1 MAAAD
6 FEALAAPSWATRPRP
21 RTIQYNRRHAD
32 GAIAVSDQ
40 RLRSRLSIIIL
51 EADTPAGKAFDVT
64 LLCAIALSVIAVM
77 LESVN
82 SFALRFGEEL
92 RLVEWIFTVLF
103 TIEYGLRL
111 YCVERPSRYAHSFF
125 GIVDLLAILPSYLSL
140 VVPGS
145 QSLLVIRALR
155 LLRIFRIFK
164 LERFLSEANVL
175 LTALRAG
182 SRKVAV
188 FLGTVLVLVAIL
200 GSAMYI
206 IEGEE
211 HGFDNIPLSMYWAVV
226 TMTTVGYGDLTPQ
239 TPLGRLLSTVVMVI
253 GYSIIAI
260 PTGIVTS
267 EIIQAGRKPV
277 TTRHC
282 PHCLTEGHEMNAR
295 YCKDCAEELPRPA

>member
-1 MAAAD
+1 VSSQQ
-6 FEALAAPSWATRPRP
+6 L
-21 RTIQYNRRHAD
+21 RRH
-32 GAIAVSDQ
+32 
-40 RLRSRLSIIIL
+40 LRIIIF
-51 EADTPAGKAFDVT
+51 EADTPAGKAFDVA
-64 LLCAIALSVIAVM
+64 LLFAIVLSIIAVM
-77 LESVN
+77 LESVA
-82 SFALRFGEEL
+82 SIAQSFGEEL
-92 RLVEWIFTVLF
+92 RLAEWIFTLLF

-111 YCVERPSRYAHSFF
+111 FCVDRPSRYARSFF

-140 VVPGS
+140 FIPGS

-164 LERFLSEANVL
+164 LARFLSEANVL
-175 LTALRAG
+175 LTALRSG
-182 SRKVAV
+182 SRKVVV

-211 HGFDNIPLSMYWAVV
+211 HGFDSIPLSMYWAVV
-226 TMTTVGYGDLTPQ
+226 TMTTVGYGDMIPH
-239 TPLGRLLSTVVMVI
+239 TPLGRLLSTLVMVI

-267 EIIQAGRKPV
+267 EIIQASRKPI

-282 PHCLTEGHEMNAR
+282 PSCLTEGHETSAR
-295 YCKDCAEELPRPA
+295 YCKDCANKLPKSP

>member
-1 MAAAD
+1 VSYQS
-6 FEALAAPSWATRPRP
+6 L
-21 RTIQYNRRHAD
+21 RR
-32 GAIAVSDQ
+32 
-40 RLRSRLSIIIL
+40 RLRIIIF

-64 LLCAIALSVIAVM
+64 LLGAIVLSVIAVM
-77 LESVN
+77 LESVT
-82 SFALRFGEEL
+82 SVTLRFGEEL
-92 RLVEWIFTVLF
+92 RIAEWIFTVLF
-103 TIEYGLRL
+103 TVEYGLRL
-111 YCVERPSRYAHSFF
+111 MCVEQPSRYARSFF

-140 VVPGS
+140 VIPGS

-164 LERFLSEANVL
+164 LARFLSEANVL
-175 LTALRAG
+175 LTALRSS

-200 GSAMYI
+200 GSAMYL

-211 HGFDNIPLSMYWAVV
+211 HGFDNIPLAMYWAVV
-226 TMTTVGYGDLTPQ
+226 TMTTVGYGDMIPQ
-239 TPLGRLLSTVVMVI
+239 TPLGRLLSTLVMII
-253 GYSIIAI
+253 GYGIIAI

-282 PHCLTEGHEMNAR
+282 PNCLTEGHEMDAR
-295 YCKDCAEELPRPA
+295 YCKDCANRLPKSA

>member
-1 MAAAD
+1 M
-6 FEALAAPSWATRPRP
+6 SY
-21 RTIQYNRRHAD
+21 Q
-32 GAIAVSDQ
+32 Q
-40 RLRSRLSIIIL
+40 LRSRLRIIIF
-51 EADTPAGKAFDVT
+51 EADTPAGKAFDVI
-64 LLCAIALSVIAVM
+64 LLGAIALSVIAVM

-82 SFALRFGEEL
+82 SFTLRFGEEL
-92 RLVEWIFTVLF
+92 RLAEWIFTVLF
-103 TIEYGLRL
+103 TLEYGLRL
-111 YCVERPSRYAHSFF
+111 LCVDRPSKYARSFF

-140 VVPGS
+140 VIPGS
-145 QSLLVIRALR
+145 QSLLMIRALR

-164 LERFLSEANVL
+164 LARFLSEANVL
-175 LTALRAG
+175 LTALRSG

-211 HGFDNIPLSMYWAVV
+211 NGFDNIPLSMYWAVV

-239 TPLGRLLSTVVMVI
+239 TPLGRLLSTVVMII
-253 GYSIIAI
+253 GYGIIAI

-267 EIIQAGRKPV
+267 EIIQAGRIPV

-282 PHCLTEGHEMNAR
+282 PDCLTEGHEMGAR
-295 YCKDCAEELPRPA
+295 YCKDCAKELPDPAR